1 MFMNAFLVGAAAVAC
16 VGFLMVAVP
25 ITLEYLF
32 NPAERQKRRHA
43 SKEWSYDKVYLP
55 YESTSDGS
63 KLMLET
69 KIKYSEERG
78 EYFYQSRKAPRS
90 RWRKGWVEV
99 TSDELTDHIKNEL
112 S

>member
-16 VGFLMVAVP
+16 VGFLMVAGP

-99 TSDELTDHIKNEL
+99 TSDELTDHIKKEL

>member
-1 MFMNAFLVGAAAVAC
+1 MNAFLVGAAAVAC
-16 VGFLMVAVP
+16 VGFFMVVVP

-43 SKEWSYDKVYLP
+43 GKEWSYDKIRLP

-69 KIKYSEERG
+69 KIKYSEERE
-78 EYFYQSRKAPRS
+78 EYFYKGDKAPRS
-90 RWRKGWVEV
+90 KWGWIEV

>member
-1 MFMNAFLVGAAAVAC
+1 MNAFLVGAAAVAC
-16 VGFLMVAVP
+16 VGFLMVAGP

-99 TSDELTDHIKNEL
+99 TSDELTDHIKKEL